1 MTMTRHELEPAT
13 SEAGRRR
20 SLPILAALALV
31 GAVACTPAE
40 DEEPAAA
47 PGPEAA
53 APAAGEAGGLEAERW
68 LGGFTVGR
76 EVDPQGAIPVESLA
90 TEFGPGET
98 IYVSMAVEDAPA
110 DAAVHVVFFD
120 PQGGN
125 VAEDEKKVPAAAR
138 FLYFD
143 SGDTAHW
150 LAGEYRVELSVD
162 GEVVGE
168 ERVTLTAPA

>member
-1 MTMTRHELEPAT
+1 MTRHELEPAA

-20 SLPILAALALV
+20 SLPILAALALL
-31 GAVACTPAE
+31 GAVACVPAE
-40 DEEPAAA
+40 DDEERAAA

-53 APAAGEAGGLEAERW
+53 SPAAGGAGALEAERW
-68 LGGFTVGR
+68 IGGFTVGR
-76 EVDPQGAIPVESLA
+76 EVDPQGAIPVESVA

-98 IYVSMAVEDAPA
+98 IYVSMAVGEAPA

-120 PQGGN
+120 PQGSK
-125 VAEDEKKVPAAAR
+125 VAEDEKKVPAQAR

-168 ERVTLTAPA
+168 ERVTLSAPA

>member
-1 MTMTRHELEPAT
+1 MTRHELEPAAP
-13 SEAGRRR
+13 EAGRRR
-20 SLPILAALALV
+20 NLPILATVALL

-40 DEEPAAA
+40 EERRPVAPA
-47 PGPEAA
+47 PEAA
-53 APAAGEAGGLEAERW
+53 APAAGEAGGVEAERW

-76 EVDPQGAIPVESLA
+76 EVDPQGAISVDSLA
-90 TEFGPGET
+90 TEFSPGET
-98 IYVSMAVEDAPA
+98 IYVSMAIGDAPA

-120 PQGGN
+120 PQGGK
-125 VAEDEKKVPAAAR
+125 VAEDEKKVPAEAR

-168 ERVTLTAPA
+168 ERVTLAALP